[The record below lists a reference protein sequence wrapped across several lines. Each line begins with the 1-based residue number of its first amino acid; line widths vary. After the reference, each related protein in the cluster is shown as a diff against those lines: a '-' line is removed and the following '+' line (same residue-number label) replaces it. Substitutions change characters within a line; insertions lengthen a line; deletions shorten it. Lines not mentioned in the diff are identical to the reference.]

1 MQQLTEHQALEVI
14 KSILDKATK
23 EGIFSNL
30 NDVYTAVLAFE
41 TIAKKVTNEKPVDEL
56 G

>member
-1 MQQLTEHQALEVI
+1 MQKLTENQALEVL

-23 EGIFSNL
+23 EGIFSSL
-30 NDVYTAVLAFE
+30 NDVYTAVLAFD
-41 TIAKKVTNEKPVDEL
+41 TLAKKITNEKPVDEL